1 MALTDS
7 NYEPCCRMLS
17 KGAETAAVCTQLA
30 SSALAAGST
39 CSQTQVA
46 TTDSTSYSKPTSY
59 STAPNPTAPVEPT
72 AIPTTGGIEG
82 QSINS
87 PAVVT
92 EWTTTTVAA
101 PCEPTTPPVVSATNT
116 CECSDETASQPAET
130 GGIEGQSY
138 SSETP
143 ATPSSNDNWAGKCTT
158 TKTSN

>member
-1 MALTDS
+1 
-7 NYEPCCRMLS
+7 MLS

-59 STAPNPTAPVEPT
+59 STAPNPTPPAEPT
-72 AIPTTGGIEG
+72 AMPTTGGIEG
-82 QSINS
+82 QSISS

-92 EWTTTTVAA
+92 EWTTTTVAG
-101 PCEPTTPPVVSATNT
+101 PCAPTTPPVASATNT
-116 CECSDETASQPAET
+116 CECPEAAGSTTSSPDAVT

-138 SSETP
+138 SSDAST
-143 ATPSSNDNWAGKCTT
+143 SSNNNWAGKYHIRPH
-158 TKTSN
+158 